1 MIEHDIYVF
10 DAFWTLIKPV
20 DKLKNLLRE
29 QKISIS
35 KDLWTIIMTTP
46 ESVVSI
52 IEKHI
57 PLTIHQ
63 IQQCKFAI
71 AQEIHEWELYDDVAK
86 VMQILQDQWK
96 EIHLISNLWY
106 EYITLVNKLLSKY
119 IPQDK
124 MHFSCIEWQRKPNSK
139 FYNIW
144 STIWKSVMMIGDRIG
159 NDYDAPM
166 KIWRNARII
175 DRENRVQHIHK
186 IASLQ
191 EIL

>member
-20 DKLKNLLRE
+20 DKLKNILRE

-35 KDLWTIIMTTP
+35 KNLWTIIMTTP

-52 IEKHI
+52 IEKYI

-63 IQQCKFAI
+63 AQQCKYAI
-71 AQEIHEWELYDDVAK
+71 AQEIHEWVLYDDVAE
-86 VMQILQDQWK
+86 VMQILQNQWK

-106 EYITLVNKLLSKY
+106 EYISLVNKLLSKY
-119 IPQDK
+119 ISQDK
-124 MHFSCIEWQRKPNSK
+124 MYFSCIEWQRKPNPK

-144 STIWKSVMMIGDRIG
+144 NTIWKSVMMIGDSIC
-159 NDYDAPM
+159 NDYDAPV

-175 DRENRVQHIHK
+175 DRENKVQHIHK

-191 EIL
+191 EVL